1 MLDTFTFTIV
11 IAILIF
17 NILNFLTLRGGGSR
31 CDREC
36 MCRYPDS
43 NVRDIIIDYE
53 LEKAK
58 KLDKAIHQVEDMKD
72 EYDDPVPGSGLIFE
86 DDEAHNRTKL

>member
-1 MLDTFTFTIV
+1 MIDTFTFTIV
-11 IAILIF
+11 IAALVF
-17 NILNFLTLRGGGSR
+17 NILNFLSLRKSNSK

-36 MCRYPDS
+36 YCRYPDT

-58 KLDKAIHQVEDMKD
+58 KLDEAIHKMEDK
-72 EYDDPVPGSGLIFE
+72 
-86 DDEAHNRTKL
+86 K

>member
-11 IAILIF
+11 IAALVF
-17 NILNFLTLRGGGSR
+17 NILNFITLKKRGSR

-36 MCRYPDS
+36 VCRYPDS

-72 EYDDPVPGSGLIFE
+72 DYDDPVPGSGLIFN
-86 DDEAHNRTKL
+86 DEEPHNRTKI